1 MKKCWVRWSLTLALA
16 MGALTAV
23 IACGAETEGRVVPLR
38 ITATAE
44 PDEGRALGEFT
55 TASGWFV
62 QLTEARLGLAA
73 LYAYRPQRDAEPAA
87 VAQLLDLLVPVAHA
101 HGGFDPLNGRAVRAE
116 HREPV
121 ALDLLAD
128 GEQPLGEVSAETGAI
143 DELALELLGPSDD
156 SPEELQGHS
165 AWVAGEAERDGVTV
179 RFAGGVDLRE
189 QGTTRRIESL
199 AIGGVIGEG
208 QSLQLRIN
216 PSRWLAGADFS
227 RLAPPASEDEPSAI
241 TPEDQVGRAWYVGVR
256 NPAAFAAELV
266 EGEQP

>member
-1 MKKCWVRWSLTLALA
+1 
-16 MGALTAV
+16 
-23 IACGAETEGRVVPLR
+23 
-38 ITATAE
+38 
-44 PDEGRALGEFT
+44 
-55 TASGWFV
+55 
-62 QLTEARLGLAA
+62 
-73 LYAYRPQRDAEPAA
+73 
-87 VAQLLDLLVPVAHA
+87 
-101 HGGFDPLNGRAVRAE
+101 
-116 HREPV
+116 
-121 ALDLLAD
+121 
-128 GEQPLGEVSAETGAI
+128 
-143 DELALELLGPSDD
+143 
-156 SPEELQGHS
+156 LQGHS
-165 AWVAGEAERDGVTV
+165 AWVTGEAERDGVTV